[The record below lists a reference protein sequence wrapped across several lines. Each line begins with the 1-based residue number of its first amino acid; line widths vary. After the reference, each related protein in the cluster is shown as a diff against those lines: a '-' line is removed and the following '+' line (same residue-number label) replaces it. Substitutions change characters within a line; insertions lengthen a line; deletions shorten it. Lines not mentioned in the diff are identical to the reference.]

1 MVQQRIDQGITEH
14 RLAYLYEVAMQG
26 GVRAA
31 AESVGVNPSA
41 ISRQIALLERHL
53 QIPLLEK
60 QGRNV
65 TVTQAGK
72 LLIEHHREMLYRR
85 QRLAETLQ
93 DMRHLR
99 RGSVSLRVGQGMIS
113 EFVEGPLQQFSAN
126 YPDVFVDIHSGNMSE
141 TINMMLRGKVD
152 MAISF
157 GPIGDPPVTV
167 RSFNR
172 GPICAIVP
180 PHHALAG
187 NESITP
193 EALATQRL
201 IFMAEQFGIQQYI
214 NEMFSSQRLAP
225 LPAYQCN
232 HFSTAIAL
240 AISGLGIAFMTQQ
253 SAHPLVNR
261 GDIAAI
267 PIDHP
272 LSYTATCHLIRSQG
286 RRFTPAAEHLWKVL
300 ASTMQ
305 FQAAEKHY

>member
-1 MVQQRIDQGITEH
+1 MTGHNIDQEITEY

-31 AESVGVNPSA
+31 AESIGVNPSA
-41 ISRQIALLERHL
+41 VSRQISTLERHL

-65 TVTQAGK
+65 VVTQAGK

-85 QRLAETLQ
+85 RQLAETLQ

-99 RGSVSLRVGQGMIS
+99 RGSVSLRVGQGMVN
-113 EFVEGPLQQFSAN
+113 EFVKGPLEQFSAN
-126 YPDVFVDIHSGNMSE
+126 HPDVFVDIHSGNMSE
-141 TINMMLRGKVD
+141 TINMILRGKVD

-157 GPIGDPPVTV
+157 GPLGDPPVMV

-180 PHHALAG
+180 PDHALAAL
-187 NESITP
+187 ESITL
-193 EALATQRL
+193 ETLATQRL
-201 IFMAEQFGIQQYI
+201 IFMAEQFGIQLYI
-214 NEMFSSQRLAP
+214 NEMFRGQQLAP

-240 AISGLGIAFMTQQ
+240 VMSRLGIAFMTRP
-253 SAHPLVNR
+253 SARHLVER
-261 GDIAAI
+261 GDIVAV

-272 LSYTATCHLIRSQG
+272 LSHTATCHLIRSQG

-300 ASTMQ
+300 INSMQSQSTW
-305 FQAAEKHY
+305 HS